1 MWLLMLAAC
10 PRSVRSPGSADVLV
24 LAPHPDDE
32 VLMAAGV
39 IDRAVKQGQRVE
51 VVLMTNGDFTCKRDG
66 RVRRLETLTALAKLG
81 VDEAHVHFLGY
92 PDGHLHELTATP
104 LAPVERINPSGE
116 CVRTNETW
124 PVRGES
130 RPFTSTALTDDLTA
144 LLDRLRPA
152 DVYLPHGIDTHRDH
166 AMTYV
171 FFRRAIDRLGLATR
185 AHRSVVHRHE
195 DLCWPGSCERP
206 YRPDATMPPLPF
218 PLDRY
223 SADEQLPVDAVWKLG
238 LISAYPSQLDA
249 PLENDWL
256 AGFARTN
263 EVFFSERYVK
273 REGRMVSEA
282 TTSCDEGAAITCHV
296 PLKFGDELSIWA
308 NGEFTSSRIVSTTR

>member
-1 MWLLMLAAC
+1 
-10 PRSVRSPGSADVLV
+10 
-24 LAPHPDDE
+24 
-32 VLMAAGV
+32 MAAGV

-51 VVLMTNGDFTCKRDG
+51 VVLMTNGDFTCTRDG
-66 RVRRLETLTALAKLG
+66 RVRQLETLGALAKLG

-92 PDGHLHELTATP
+92 PDGHLHELTEQP
-104 LAPVERINPSGE
+104 LSPVERISPAGA
-116 CVRTNETW
+116 CVRSNETW
-124 PVRGES
+124 PMRGVTRVP

-171 FFRRAIDRLGLATR
+171 FFRRAMDRLGFSTR

-195 DLCWPGSCERP
+195 DLCWPGTCERP
-206 YRPDATMPPLPF
+206 YRPNDAMPPLPF

-223 SADEQLPVDAVWKLG
+223 TPDERLPVDATWKLG
-238 LISAYPSQLDA
+238 LISEYPSQLDA
-249 PLENDWL
+249 PLESDWL

-263 EVFFSERYVK
+263 EVFFTERLVK
-273 REGRMVSEA
+273 RDGRMVSDATSFCDEA
-282 TTSCDEGAAITCHV
+282 TPLSCHV
-296 PLKFGDELSIWA
+296 PLKFGAELSIWA
-308 NGEFTSSRIVSTTR
+308 NGAFSASRIVTDSR